1 MRVHQKQIAALQTII
16 KGKGEGG
23 IGGKESNTGF
33 YIEIT
38 KLLMFGGEA
47 SKVARFII
55 VCRLYLRM
63 RMWKV
68 SVKEQI

>member
-1 MRVHQKQIAALQTII
+1 VI
-16 KGKGEGG
+16 GE
-23 IGGKESNTGF
+23 KESNTRF

-38 KLLMFGGEA
+38 KPLMFGGEA
-47 SKVARFII
+47 SKFARFII

-68 SVKEQI
+68 LVEE